1 MLFSKLA
8 TRQVSL
14 RALRAVPQATS
25 VSSMNQTPTPSRH
38 FQTGHSFNRAHTEQ
52 VDKHQKLKYS
62 VYDEDVRYL

>member
-25 VSSMNQTPTPSRH
+25 VSSMNQPPTPTRH
-38 FQTGHSFNRAHTEQ
+38 FQTGHSFNRTHTEQ
-52 VDKHQKLKYS
+52 IDKQHKLKYS
-62 VYDEDVRYL
+62 VYDEDVSY